1 METSREDVGI
11 AIRSAFLRTDT
22 KQRFSLFFLVLFSII
37 LIFVEKIETKPLNF
51 VRAFVKDGIYRVS
64 QIASYPAKNFA
75 ISIDFIGEHINLT
88 KEYKIL
94 KKENEI
100 LKNKIVQDKFL
111 NLENAQLKRLI
122 DEQVSSQS
130 NLVSSRVIID
140 KQSPYLN
147 SFIIN
152 SGSNK
157 NIKNGMTVLDGK
169 YFIGRT
175 VDVNFFSSRV
185 LLVSDLNSRIP
196 AIIEPGGIHAILY
209 GHGSSNATLE
219 YLPENHKIKKNDKV
233 YTSGKEGV
241 FLPGI
246 PIGKIIIND
255 SQTEVLLFSD
265 LDQITFVNVD
275 LADVEVR

>member
-22 KQRFSLFFLVLFSII
+22 KQRFSLFFLVFFSII
-37 LIFVEKIETKPLNF
+37 LIFVEKIDTKPLSYTRSF
-51 VRAFVKDGIYRVS
+51 IKDGIYRVS
-64 QIASYPAKNFA
+64 QLASYPGKSFKN
-75 ISIDFIGEHINLT
+75 SINFIEQHINLN
-88 KEYKIL
+88 KEYKVL

-100 LKNKIVQDKFL
+100 LKSKIVEDEFL
-111 NLENAQLKRLI
+111 NLENTQLKKLI
-122 DEQVSSQS
+122 DEQISSHN

-147 SFIIN
+147 SFVIN
-152 SGSNK
+152 SGANK

-219 YLPENHKIKKNDKV
+219 YLPENHKIKKDDKV

-241 FLPGI
+241 FSPGV
-246 PIGKIIIND
+246 PIGKVLISNN
-255 SQTEVLLFSD
+255 QVEVLLFSN

>member
-22 KQRFSLFFLVLFSII
+22 KQRFSLFFLILFSII
-37 LIFVEKIETKPLNF
+37 LIFFEKIEAKPLDY
-51 VRAFVKDGIYRVS
+51 VRSFVKDGIYRVS
-64 QIASYPAKNFA
+64 QVVSYPVESFGN
-75 ISIDFIGEHINLT
+75 SLDFIEKHINLNEEF
-88 KEYKIL
+88 KAL
-94 KKENEI
+94 KKENQI
-100 LKNKIVQDKFL
+100 LKNKIVQDEFL
-111 NLENAQLKRLI
+111 NLENVQLKKLI
-122 DEQVSSQS
+122 DEQVASQS

-147 SFIIN
+147 SFVIN
-152 SGSNK
+152 IGSNK

-169 YFIGRT
+169 YFIGRI

-185 LLVSDLNSRIP
+185 LLISDLNSRIP
-196 AIIEPGGIHAILY
+196 VIVQPEGTHAILY

-241 FLPGI
+241 FTPGV
-246 PIGKIIIND
+246 PIGKVLIND
-255 SQTEVLLFSD
+255 SQIEVLLFSD

-275 LADVEVR
+275 LADVEAR

>member
-1 METSREDVGI
+1 METSREDFGI
-11 AIRSAFLRTDT
+11 QIRSAFLRTDT

-37 LIFVEKIETKPLNF
+37 LIFVEKIETKPLNYI
-51 VRAFVKDGIYRVS
+51 RSLVKDGIYRVS
-64 QIASYPAKNFA
+64 QIASYPTQSFGSSVNF
-75 ISIDFIGEHINLT
+75 IEEHINLN
-88 KEYKIL
+88 KKYEIL
-94 KKENEI
+94 KKENET
-100 LKNKIVQDKFL
+100 LKDKIIQDEFL
-111 NLENAQLKRLI
+111 NLENSQLKKLI
-122 DEQVSSQS
+122 DEQVASQS

-219 YLPENHKIKKNDKV
+219 YLPENHKIKKDDKV

-241 FLPGI
+241 FAPGV
-246 PIGKIIIND
+246 PIGTVLIND
-255 SQTEVLLFSD
+255 AQVEVLLFSD
-265 LDQITFVNVD
+265 LDQITFVNID
-275 LADVEVR
+275 LADVEVE

>member
-1 METSREDVGI
+1 MD
-11 AIRSAFLRTDT
+11 F
-22 KQRFSLFFLVLFSII
+22 
-37 LIFVEKIETKPLNF
+37 IE
-51 VRAFVKDGIYRVS
+51 
-64 QIASYPAKNFA
+64 
-75 ISIDFIGEHINLT
+75 ISINFIEEQINLN
-88 KEYKIL
+88 KEYKVL

-100 LKNKIVQDKFL
+100 LKNKIVQDEFL
-111 NLENAQLKRLI
+111 NLENAQLKKLI
-122 DEQVSSQS
+122 DEQVSSHN
-130 NLVSSRVIID
+130 NLVSSRVLID

-169 YFIGRT
+169 YFIGRI

-196 AIIEPGGIHAILY
+196 VIVEPEGIHAILY
-209 GHGSSNATLE
+209 GHASSNATLE
-219 YLPENHKIKKNDKV
+219 YLPENHKIKKDDKI

-241 FLPGI
+241 FTPGV
-246 PIGKIIIND
+246 PIGKVVIND
-255 SQTEVLLFSD
+255 KKIEALLFSD

>member
-22 KQRFSLFFLVLFSII
+22 KQRFSLFFLVFFSII
-37 LIFVEKIETKPLNF
+37 LIFVEKIDTKPLSYTRSF
-51 VRAFVKDGIYRVS
+51 IKDGIYRVS
-64 QIASYPAKNFA
+64 QLASYPGKSFKN
-75 ISIDFIGEHINLT
+75 SINFIEEHINLN
-88 KEYKIL
+88 KEYKVL

-100 LKNKIVQDKFL
+100 LKSKIVQDEFL
-111 NLENAQLKRLI
+111 NLENSQLKKLI
-122 DEQVSSQS
+122 DEQVASQS

-219 YLPENHKIKKNDKV
+219 YLPENHKIKKDDKV

-241 FLPGI
+241 FAPGV
-246 PIGKIIIND
+246 PIGTVLIND
-255 SQTEVLLFSD
+255 AQVEVLLFSD

-275 LADVEVR
+275 LADVEVE

>member
-100 LKNKIVQDKFL
+100 LKNKIVQDEFL
-111 NLENAQLKRLI
+111 NLENTQLKRLI
-122 DEQVSSQS
+122 DEQVASQS

-169 YFIGRT
+169 YFIGRI

-196 AIIEPGGIHAILY
+196 VIVEPEGIHAILY
-209 GHGSSNATLE
+209 GHGSSNSTLE
-219 YLPENHKIKKNDKV
+219 YLPENHKIKKDDKV

-241 FLPGI
+241 FAPGV
-246 PIGKIIIND
+246 PIGKVLIND
-255 SQTEVLLFSD
+255 SQIEVLLFSD

-275 LADVEVR
+275 LADVEIR

>member
-22 KQRFSLFFLVLFSII
+22 KQRFSLFFLVFFSII
-37 LIFVEKIETKPLNF
+37 LIFVEKIDTKPLSYTRSF
-51 VRAFVKDGIYRVS
+51 IKDGIYRVS
-64 QIASYPAKNFA
+64 QLASYPGKSFKN
-75 ISIDFIGEHINLT
+75 SINFIEQHINLN
-88 KEYKIL
+88 KEYKVL

-100 LKNKIVQDKFL
+100 LKSKIVQDEFL
-111 NLENAQLKRLI
+111 NLENSQLKKLI
-122 DEQVSSQS
+122 DEQVASQS

-219 YLPENHKIKKNDKV
+219 YLPENHKIKKDEKV

-241 FLPGI
+241 FAPGV
-246 PIGKIIIND
+246 PIGTVLIND
-255 SQTEVLLFSD
+255 AQVEVLLFSD

-275 LADVEVR
+275 LADVEVE

>member
-37 LIFVEKIETKPLNF
+37 LIFVEKIDTKPLNYTRSF
-51 VRAFVKDGIYRVS
+51 IKDGIYRVS
-64 QIASYPAKNFA
+64 QLASYPGKSFKN
-75 ISIDFIGEHINLT
+75 SINFIEEHINLN
-88 KEYKIL
+88 KEYKVL

-100 LKNKIVQDKFL
+100 LKSKIVQDEFL
-111 NLENAQLKRLI
+111 NLENSQLKKLI
-122 DEQVSSQS
+122 DEQVASKS

-219 YLPENHKIKKNDKV
+219 YLPENHKIKKDDKV

-241 FLPGI
+241 FAPGV
-246 PIGKIIIND
+246 PIGTVLIND
-255 SQTEVLLFSD
+255 AQVEVLLFSD
-265 LDQITFVNVD
+265 LDQITFVNID
-275 LADVEVR
+275 LADVEVE

>member
-22 KQRFSLFFLVLFSII
+22 KQRFSLFFLILFSII
-37 LIFVEKIETKPLNF
+37 LIFFEKIETKPLNY
-51 VRAFVKDGIYRVS
+51 VRSFVKDGIYRVS
-64 QIASYPAKNFA
+64 QVASYPVKSFGSSINF
-75 ISIDFIGEHINLT
+75 IEKHINLNE
-88 KEYKIL
+88 EYKAL
-94 KKENEI
+94 EKENQI
-100 LKNKIVQDKFL
+100 LKNKIVQDEFL
-111 NLENAQLKRLI
+111 NLENIQLKKLI

-147 SFIIN
+147 SFVIN

-157 NIKNGMTVLDGK
+157 NIKNGMTVLDGE
-169 YFIGRT
+169 YFIGRI

-185 LLVSDLNSRIP
+185 LLISDLNSRIP
-196 AIIEPGGIHAILY
+196 VIVEPKGTHAILY

-219 YLPENHKIKKNDKV
+219 YLPENHTIEKNDKV

-241 FLPGI
+241 FAPGV
-246 PIGKIIIND
+246 PIGKVLIND
-255 SQTEVLLFSD
+255 SQIEVLLFSD